1 MENTTGHDPAADGSP
16 ADVVKQDNPDTRP
29 PKPNALG
36 DPTKH
41 DRIKQMGLDPAT
53 EINAYFEHLGQADPA
68 EMGLPEGETIER
80 YRPTLHTWGPWGAF
94 QHGAPPAAILTHAL
108 QRCPGLPDGMRT
120 TRVAVDILG
129 AVPYTEM
136 RTRARITRP
145 GKQILKVEAEL
156 LAEDRNGNWRAV
168 ASAAAWRMAVLETDE
183 VEKSFARP
191 IPGPDQATAGGP
203 LYDDWDCGYI
213 DSIDITS
220 LPDPDEPDGHH
231 RIHWVRTDKPI
242 VAGDTT
248 DGVEYL
254 MSMVDVANGVGASL
268 DPREWMFM
276 NTDLVVHLHREP
288 RGEWIGISAKASIG
302 PDGIG
307 MTAADLYDVH
317 GPVGRSMQTLLVR
330 PQAT

>member
-1 MENTTGHDPAADGSP
+1 
-16 ADVVKQDNPDTRP
+16 
-29 PKPNALG
+29 
-36 DPTKH
+36 
-41 DRIKQMGLDPAT
+41 
-53 EINAYFEHLGQADPA
+53 
-68 EMGLPEGETIER
+68 MGLPAGEVIER

-108 QRCPGLPDGMRT
+108 QHCPGLPDGMRT
-120 TRVAVDILG
+120 TRVAVDLLG

-136 RTRARITRP
+136 RTRARISRP

-156 LAEDRNGNWRAV
+156 LAQDRNGKWRAV
-168 ASAAAWRMAVLETDE
+168 ASASAWRMAVLETTE

-191 IPGPDQATAGGP
+191 IPGPEEAGDGGP
-203 LYDDWDCGYI
+203 LYEDWDCGYI
-213 DSIDITS
+213 DSIDI
-220 LPDPDEPDGHH
+220 LNMPDPDEPESHH

-242 VAGDTT
+242 VAGIET

-268 DPREWMFM
+268 DPRKWMFM

-288 RGEWIGISAKASIG
+288 EGEWIGISAKASIG

-307 MTAADLYDVH
+307 MTAAYLYDRR

>member
-1 MENTTGHDPAADGSP
+1 MENRSATSDANVG
-16 ADVVKQDNPDTRP
+16 VVKQDTHATRP
-29 PKPNALG
+29 SKANALG
-36 DPTKH
+36 DPTKA

-53 EINAYFEHLGQADPA
+53 EIDAYFEHLGQADPE
-68 EMGLPEGETIER
+68 EMGLPAGEVIER
-80 YRPTLHTWGPWGAF
+80 YRPSLHTWGPWGAF
-94 QHGAPPAAILTHAL
+94 QLGAPPAAILTHAL
-108 QRCPGLPDGMRT
+108 QHCPGLPDGMRT
-120 TRVAVDILG
+120 TRVAVDLLG

-145 GKQILKVEAEL
+145 GRQILKVEAEL
-156 LAEDRNGNWRAV
+156 LAEDRNGKWRAV
-168 ASAAAWRMAVLETDE
+168 ASASAWRMAVLETTE

-191 IPGPDQATAGGP
+191 IPGPEEAGDGGP
-203 LYDDWDCGYI
+203 LYEDWDCGYI
-213 DSIDITS
+213 DSIDI
-220 LPDPDEPDGHH
+220 LNMPDPDEPESRH

-242 VAGDTT
+242 VAGIET

-268 DPREWMFM
+268 DPRKWMFM

-288 RGEWIGISAKASIG
+288 EGEWIGISAKASIG

-307 MTAADLYDVH
+307 MTAAYLSDVR

-330 PQAT
+330 PQAK

>member
-1 MENTTGHDPAADGSP
+1 MGNQNTTTA
-16 ADVVKQDNPDTRP
+16 RP
-29 PKPNALG
+29 PKLNALG
-36 DPTKH
+36 DPTRG
-41 DRIKQMGLDPAT
+41 DRIREMGLDPAT
-53 EINAYFEHLGQADPA
+53 EIPAYFEHLGQADPE
-68 EMGLPEGETIER
+68 EMGLPVGDVIER

-108 QRCPGLPDGMRT
+108 QRCPGLPEGMRT
-120 TRVAVDILG
+120 TRVAVDLLG
-129 AVPYTEM
+129 AVPYTEV
-136 RTRARITRP
+136 RTRSRITRP

-156 LAEDRNGNWRAV
+156 YAQGKDGSWRAV
-168 ASAAAWRMAVLETDE
+168 ATAAAWRMAVLETNE
-183 VEKSFARP
+183 VEKSFARA
-191 IPGPDQATAGGP
+191 IPGPDAADEGGP
-203 LYDDWDCGYI
+203 LYEDWDCGYI
-213 DSIDITS
+213 DSIDIVS
-220 LPDPDEPDGHH
+220 LPDPDEPEGHH

-242 VAGDTT
+242 VDGDTT

-288 RGEWIGISAKASIG
+288 EGEWIGISAKASIG

-307 MTAADLYDVH
+307 MTAAYLYDQR

-330 PQAT
+330 PQAK